1 MKKKIILVILVLL
14 VLLSGGYYL
23 INKDKPLTEE
33 KYLKKYSTNLSLD
46 DVNDFSGLELINEDL
61 KDKEIILTNETHG
74 AKENSFLNW
83 KFLMYLVKN
92 HGVNYFIMESG
103 YADGVILNEYLST
116 GDEKLLT
123 EFFSSWSSL
132 CSSKE
137 TYEMFRK
144 LYEYNKAVSEEKKIK
159 IIAVDVDYGYVQSS
173 AYLKRVIDKLENL
186 PQELNHIKEKLNT
199 LDEASIKIYRK
210 EKESEQLKTIVDIT
224 SAIEEDMLK
233 NKGIYESVLKDKFF
247 DFSFVI
253 RNMKNATKV
262 PKYRFDPIGHYNTRD
277 KLMYENFKTLYEH
290 FPKGKYYGH
299 FGTHHA
305 FQEETGGIKFFAS
318 HLNKD
323 DQFKNKIYSINTLYT
338 EGVIARGGGI
348 GLEKRQFK
356 SVSSELNKKLEST
369 YGDYKVK
376 LINLEKRK
384 SPFQSKLDLKYFEE
398 YDVWEKQG
406 VLTDYFQSVIII
418 NKPTPQNPYVEE
430 LMTN

>member
-210 EKESEQLKTIVDIT
+210 EK
-224 SAIEEDMLK
+224 
-233 NKGIYESVLKDKFF
+233 
-247 DFSFVI
+247 
-253 RNMKNATKV
+253 
-262 PKYRFDPIGHYNTRD
+262 
-277 KLMYENFKTLYEH
+277 
-290 FPKGKYYGH
+290 
-299 FGTHHA
+299 
-305 FQEETGGIKFFAS
+305 
-318 HLNKD
+318 
-323 DQFKNKIYSINTLYT
+323 
-338 EGVIARGGGI
+338 
-348 GLEKRQFK
+348 
-356 SVSSELNKKLEST
+356 
-369 YGDYKVK
+369 
-376 LINLEKRK
+376 KRK
-384 SPFQSKLDLKYFEE
+384 VNS
-398 YDVWEKQG
+398 
-406 VLTDYFQSVIII
+406 
-418 NKPTPQNPYVEE
+418 
-430 LMTN
+430 